1 MRKAGNKSA
10 TDGKRKKTSKSSVLK
25 ELDPKKSVENVK
37 GGGSTITGRPPGGK
51 GPL

>member
-10 TDGKRKKTSKSSVLK
+10 TDGKRKKTSKSSILK

-37 GGGSTITGRPPGGK
+37 GGGGRITDGHPLK
-51 GPL
+51 GTL